1 MTDVFRLPDG
11 TYDVVV
17 VDATAAGDALAI
29 EITILGGADKGDV
42 VSIRATGLGVDE
54 LDLLG
59 MPGTLTVEDG
69 VPRFV
74 VDT

>member
-11 TYDVVV
+11 VYDVVV
-17 VDATAAGDALAI
+17 VDASAEGDVIAI
-29 EITILGGADKGDV
+29 EITILSGTHKGDV
-42 VSIRATGLGVDE
+42 VGLRASGLDVDE

-59 MPGTLTVEDG
+59 MPGTLTVENG

-74 VDT
+74 VEK